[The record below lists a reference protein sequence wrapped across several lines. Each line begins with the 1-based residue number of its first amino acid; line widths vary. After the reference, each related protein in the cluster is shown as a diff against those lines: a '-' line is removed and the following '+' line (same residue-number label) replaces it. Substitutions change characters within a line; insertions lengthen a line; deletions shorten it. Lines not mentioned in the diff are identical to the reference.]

1 LKEKSINIGWDKFF
15 EVLRKNSLLIKR
27 RKRVYTTQ
35 SGHRFKKYPNLIKS
49 LSLHAPN
56 RVYVSDVTYIRTLEG
71 FCYLSLITDKY
82 SRKIVGYALSMSLS
96 IEGCLEALRMA
107 LKDLNKTEQLIHHSD
122 RGIQYCSKDY
132 VDLLSENNVR
142 ISMTEENHVYENS
155 LAERVNGI
163 LKDEFMLGETLQSYS
178 VAKRL
183 VDDSIKIYNEE
194 RYHMALNLK
203 TPHEVHFN
211 LN

>member
-1 LKEKSINIGWDKFF
+1 
-15 EVLRKNSLLIKR
+15 
-27 RKRVYTTQ
+27 
-35 SGHRFKKYPNLIKS
+35 
-49 LSLHAPN
+49 
-56 RVYVSDVTYIRTLEG
+56 
-71 FCYLSLITDKY
+71 
-82 SRKIVGYALSMSLS
+82 
-96 IEGCLEALRMA
+96 MA

-155 LAERVNGI
+155 LAERVNRI

-203 TPHEVHFN
+203 TPDEVHFN

>member
-1 LKEKSINIGWDKFF
+1 
-15 EVLRKNSLLIKR
+15 
-27 RKRVYTTQ
+27 VYTTQ

-56 RVYVSDVTYIRTLEG
+56 RVYVSDITYIRTLEG

-203 TPHEVHFN
+203 TPDEVHFN